1 MKKIISIISLM
12 AVVLLMACSSEND
25 EKFNKL
31 NDLIKNNKVEELA
44 KSADELYM
52 DKAEYTAKELVQLS
66 VAYKYLAEQE
76 MQGRND
82 ATYLAD
88 YISRALDCFNK
99 AKDTD
104 SDAVE
109 EYLKD
114 KESSWYTPSD
124 NIIAVPLDPISGKV
138 AESNKNILY
147 YFKRGT
153 EPITN

>member
-31 NDLIKNNKVEELA
+31 NDLIKNHKVEELA

-52 DKAEYTAKELVQLS
+52 DKAEYTAKDLVQLS

-114 KESSWYTPSD
+114 NDLGDFEKVINGMNDELEKAKE
-124 NIIAVPLDPISGKV
+124 
-138 AESNKNILY
+138 AERALIESINA
-147 YFKRGT
+147 
-153 EPITN
+153 

>member
-114 KESSWYTPSD
+114 NDLGDFEKVINGMNELEKAKE
-124 NIIAVPLDPISGKV
+124 
-138 AESNKNILY
+138 AERALIESINA
-147 YFKRGT
+147 
-153 EPITN
+153 

>member
-66 VAYKYLAEQE
+66 AAYKYVAEQE

-114 KESSWYTPSD
+114 NDLGDFEKVINGMNDELEKAKE
-124 NIIAVPLDPISGKV
+124 
-138 AESNKNILY
+138 AERALIESINA
-147 YFKRGT
+147 
-153 EPITN
+153 

>member
-12 AVVLLMACSSEND
+12 AVVLLMDCSSEND

-114 KESSWYTPSD
+114 NDLGDFEKVINGMNDELEKAKE
-124 NIIAVPLDPISGKV
+124 
-138 AESNKNILY
+138 AERALIESINA
-147 YFKRGT
+147 
-153 EPITN
+153 

>member
-109 EYLKD
+109 KYLKD
-114 KESSWYTPSD
+114 NDLGDFEKVINGMNDELEKAKE
-124 NIIAVPLDPISGKV
+124 
-138 AESNKNILY
+138 AERALIESINA
-147 YFKRGT
+147 
-153 EPITN
+153 

>member
-104 SDAVE
+104 SYAVE

-114 KESSWYTPSD
+114 NDLGDFEKVINGMNDELEKAKE
-124 NIIAVPLDPISGKV
+124 
-138 AESNKNILY
+138 AERALIESINA
-147 YFKRGT
+147 
-153 EPITN
+153 

>member
-1 MKKIISIISLM
+1 M
-12 AVVLLMACSSEND
+12 
-25 EKFNKL
+25 
-31 NDLIKNNKVEELA
+31 EELA

-114 KESSWYTPSD
+114 NDLGDFEKVINGMNDELEKAKE
-124 NIIAVPLDPISGKV
+124 
-138 AESNKNILY
+138 AERALIESINA
-147 YFKRGT
+147 
-153 EPITN
+153 

>member
-25 EKFNKL
+25 ENFNKL

-114 KESSWYTPSD
+114 NDLGDFEKVINGMNDELEKAKE
-124 NIIAVPLDPISGKV
+124 
-138 AESNKNILY
+138 AERALIESINA
-147 YFKRGT
+147 
-153 EPITN
+153 

>member
-82 ATYLAD
+82 ATYLAVQ
-88 YISRALDCFNK
+88 IARALDCFNK
-99 AKDTD
+99 AQDTD

-114 KESSWYTPSD
+114 NDLGDFEKVINGMNDELEKAKE
-124 NIIAVPLDPISGKV
+124 
-138 AESNKNILY
+138 AERALIESINA
-147 YFKRGT
+147 
-153 EPITN
+153 

>member
-114 KESSWYTPSD
+114 NDLGDFEKVINGTNDELEKAKE
-124 NIIAVPLDPISGKV
+124 
-138 AESNKNILY
+138 AERALIESINA
-147 YFKRGT
+147 
-153 EPITN
+153 

>member
-1 MKKIISIISLM
+1 MKKIISIISLL

-114 KESSWYTPSD
+114 NDLGDFEKVINGMNDELEKAKE
-124 NIIAVPLDPISGKV
+124 
-138 AESNKNILY
+138 AERALIESINA
-147 YFKRGT
+147 
-153 EPITN
+153 

>member
-82 ATYLAD
+82 ATYLTD

-114 KESSWYTPSD
+114 NDLGDFEKVINGMNDELEKAKE
-124 NIIAVPLDPISGKV
+124 
-138 AESNKNILY
+138 AERALIESINA
-147 YFKRGT
+147 
-153 EPITN
+153 

>member
-44 KSADELYM
+44 QSADELYM

-114 KESSWYTPSD
+114 NDLGDFEKVINGMNDELEKAKE
-124 NIIAVPLDPISGKV
+124 
-138 AESNKNILY
+138 AERALIESINA
-147 YFKRGT
+147 
-153 EPITN
+153 

>member
-99 AKDTD
+99 AI
-104 SDAVE
+104 
-109 EYLKD
+109 
-114 KESSWYTPSD
+114 
-124 NIIAVPLDPISGKV
+124 N
-138 AESNKNILY
+138 
-147 YFKRGT
+147 
-153 EPITN
+153 

>member
-1 MKKIISIISLM
+1 MKKIISIIRLM
-12 AVVLLMACSSEND
+12 AVVLHMACSSEND

-88 YISRALDCFNK
+88 YISRALDCLNK

-114 KESSWYTPSD
+114 NDLGDFEKVINGMNDELEKAKE
-124 NIIAVPLDPISGKV
+124 
-138 AESNKNILY
+138 AERALIESINA
-147 YFKRGT
+147 
-153 EPITN
+153 

>member
-52 DKAEYTAKELVQLS
+52 DKAGYTAKELVQLS

-114 KESSWYTPSD
+114 NDLGDFEKVINGMNDELEKAKE
-124 NIIAVPLDPISGKV
+124 
-138 AESNKNILY
+138 AERALIESINA
-147 YFKRGT
+147 
-153 EPITN
+153 

>member
-25 EKFNKL
+25 EKVNKL

-114 KESSWYTPSD
+114 NDLGDFEKVINGMNDELEKAKE
-124 NIIAVPLDPISGKV
+124 
-138 AESNKNILY
+138 AERALIESINA
-147 YFKRGT
+147 
-153 EPITN
+153 

>member
-12 AVVLLMACSSEND
+12 AVVLLMACLSEND

-114 KESSWYTPSD
+114 NDLGDFEKVINGMNDELEKAKE
-124 NIIAVPLDPISGKV
+124 
-138 AESNKNILY
+138 AERALIESINA
-147 YFKRGT
+147 
-153 EPITN
+153 

>member
-114 KESSWYTPSD
+114 NDLGDFEKVTNGMNDELEKAKE
-124 NIIAVPLDPISGKV
+124 
-138 AESNKNILY
+138 AERALIESINA
-147 YFKRGT
+147 
-153 EPITN
+153 

>member
-109 EYLKD
+109 EYLEDNDLGDFEKVINGMND
-114 KESSWYTPSD
+114 ELEKAKE
-124 NIIAVPLDPISGKV
+124 
-138 AESNKNILY
+138 AERALIESINA
-147 YFKRGT
+147 
-153 EPITN
+153 

>member
-114 KESSWYTPSD
+114 NDLDDFEKVINGMNDELEKAKE
-124 NIIAVPLDPISGKV
+124 
-138 AESNKNILY
+138 AERALIESINA
-147 YFKRGT
+147 
-153 EPITN
+153 

>member
-52 DKAEYTAKELVQLS
+52 DKAEYTAEELVQLS
-66 VAYKYLAEQE
+66 MAYKYLAEQE

-99 AKDTD
+99 AKDAD

-114 KESSWYTPSD
+114 NDLGDFEKVINGMNDELEKAKE
-124 NIIAVPLDPISGKV
+124 
-138 AESNKNILY
+138 AERALIESINA
-147 YFKRGT
+147 
-153 EPITN
+153 

>member
-1 MKKIISIISLM
+1 MKKIISIVSLM

-114 KESSWYTPSD
+114 NDLGDFEKVINGMNDELEKAKE
-124 NIIAVPLDPISGKV
+124 
-138 AESNKNILY
+138 AERALIESINA
-147 YFKRGT
+147 
-153 EPITN
+153 

>member
-88 YISRALDCFNK
+88 YISPALDCFNK

-114 KESSWYTPSD
+114 NDLGDFEKVINGMNDELEKAKE
-124 NIIAVPLDPISGKV
+124 
-138 AESNKNILY
+138 AERALIESINA
-147 YFKRGT
+147 
-153 EPITN
+153 

>member
-12 AVVLLMACSSEND
+12 AVVLLMACSSETD

-31 NDLIKNNKVEELA
+31 NDLIKNNKVDELA

-114 KESSWYTPSD
+114 NDLGDFEKVINGMNDELEKAKE
-124 NIIAVPLDPISGKV
+124 
-138 AESNKNILY
+138 AERALIESINA
-147 YFKRGT
+147 
-153 EPITN
+153 

>member
-31 NDLIKNNKVEELA
+31 NGLIKNNKVEELA

-114 KESSWYTPSD
+114 NDLGDFEKVINGMNDELEKAKE
-124 NIIAVPLDPISGKV
+124 
-138 AESNKNILY
+138 AERALIESINA
-147 YFKRGT
+147 
-153 EPITN
+153 

>member
-114 KESSWYTPSD
+114 NDLGDFEKVINGMNDELKKAKE
-124 NIIAVPLDPISGKV
+124 
-138 AESNKNILY
+138 AERALIESINA
-147 YFKRGT
+147 
-153 EPITN
+153 

>member
-114 KESSWYTPSD
+114 NDLGDFEKVINGMNDELEKAKE
-124 NIIAVPLDPISGKV
+124 
-138 AESNKNILY
+138 AERALIESIKASTQNGY
-147 YFKRGT
+147 
-153 EPITN
+153 

>member
-114 KESSWYTPSD
+114 NDLGDFEKVINGMNDELEKAKE
-124 NIIAVPLDPISGKV
+124 
-138 AESNKNILY
+138 AERALIESINA
-147 YFKRGT
+147 
-153 EPITN
+153 

>member
-114 KESSWYTPSD
+114 NDLGDFEKVINGMNDELGKAKE
-124 NIIAVPLDPISGKV
+124 
-138 AESNKNILY
+138 AERALIESINA
-147 YFKRGT
+147 
-153 EPITN
+153 

>member
-44 KSADELYM
+44 KSADEIYM
-52 DKAEYTAKELVQLS
+52 DNAEYTAKELVQLS

-114 KESSWYTPSD
+114 NDLGDFEKVINGMNDELEKAKE
-124 NIIAVPLDPISGKV
+124 
-138 AESNKNILY
+138 AERALIESINA
-147 YFKRGT
+147 
-153 EPITN
+153 

>member
-52 DKAEYTAKELVQLS
+52 DKAEYTAKELVQHS

-114 KESSWYTPSD
+114 NDLGDFEKVINGMNDELEKAKE
-124 NIIAVPLDPISGKV
+124 
-138 AESNKNILY
+138 AERALIESINA
-147 YFKRGT
+147 
-153 EPITN
+153 

>member
-52 DKAEYTAKELVQLS
+52 NKAEYTAKELVQLS

-114 KESSWYTPSD
+114 NDLGDFEKVINGMNDELEKAKE
-124 NIIAVPLDPISGKV
+124 
-138 AESNKNILY
+138 AERALIESINA
-147 YFKRGT
+147 
-153 EPITN
+153 

>member
-12 AVVLLMACSSEND
+12 AVVLLMAFSSEND

-114 KESSWYTPSD
+114 NDLGDFEKVINGMNDELEKAKE
-124 NIIAVPLDPISGKV
+124 
-138 AESNKNILY
+138 AERALIESINA
-147 YFKRGT
+147 
-153 EPITN
+153 

>member
-114 KESSWYTPSD
+114 NDLGDFEKVINVMNDELEKAKE
-124 NIIAVPLDPISGKV
+124 
-138 AESNKNILY
+138 AERALIESINA
-147 YFKRGT
+147 
-153 EPITN
+153 

>member
-31 NDLIKNNKVEELA
+31 TDLIKNNKVEELA

-114 KESSWYTPSD
+114 NDLGDFEKVINGMNDELEKAKE
-124 NIIAVPLDPISGKV
+124 
-138 AESNKNILY
+138 AERALIESINA
-147 YFKRGT
+147 
-153 EPITN
+153 

>member
-31 NDLIKNNKVEELA
+31 NDLIKNNKVEDLA

-114 KESSWYTPSD
+114 NDLGDFEKVINGMNDELEKAKE
-124 NIIAVPLDPISGKV
+124 
-138 AESNKNILY
+138 AERALIESINA
-147 YFKRGT
+147 
-153 EPITN
+153 